1 MAIGKSALYKNTT
14 GSLNTATGEGAL
26 FNNTVG
32 NFNTAIGQAALA
44 ENTTGRNNTAIGFQ
58 AGLEVST
65 AANVICIG
73 SNITGANASNT
84 TWIGNI
90 YGRITR
96 NATTAPVVVSA
107 DGQLGTVASSER
119 FKKDIATMEKASEA
133 ILSLRPVTFHY
144 KTDTKDTAQFGL
156 IAEEVAKVN
165 PALVLLDKEGKPFTV
180 RYDAVNAMLLNEFLK
195 EHGKVE
201 QLTKDFESKLAEQQK
216 QIEALT
222 AGLQKV
228 SAQLELNKAAP
239 QIAENNQ

>member
-1 MAIGKSALYKNTT
+1 
-14 GSLNTATGEGAL
+14 L
-26 FNNTVG
+26 FNNTTG
-32 NFNTAIGQAALA
+32 QSNTAIGEAALG
-44 ENTTGRNNTAIGFQ
+44 ENTTGRQNTAIGFQ
-58 AGLEVST
+58 AGLDVST

-73 SNITGANASNT
+73 ANITGANVSNT

-90 YGRITR
+90 YGRTTL

-107 DGQLGTVASSER
+107 NGQLGTVASSER
-119 FKKDIATMEKASEA
+119 FKKDIATMQNVSES

-144 KTDTKDTAQFGL
+144 KTDTTDAAQFGL

-165 PALVLLDKEGKPFTV
+165 PALVLLDEEGKPFTI

-201 QLTKDFESKLAEQQK
+201 QLTKDFESKFAEQQK
-216 QIEALT
+216 QIEALS

-228 SAQLELNKAAP
+228 TADVEMSRPAP
-239 QIAENNQ
+239 QMVVNEQ